1 MENIRNLMAAQ
12 HRQCDDCFV
21 SVEQSVAS
29 AAWADASAAFE
40 HFKDATLRHFAI
52 EETILFPA
60 FEAHTGMR
68 MGPTQV
74 MRGEHTQLRELIAT
88 AEAALAAR
96 DADDYSGIAETFLI
110 MVQQHNMKEENIL
123 YPMCDQHLTES
134 LGVLLPQLQ
143 SAGDA
148 ARVMQ

>member
-1 MENIRNLMAAQ
+1 
-12 HRQCDDCFV
+12 
-21 SVEQSVAS
+21 
-29 AAWADASAAFE
+29 
-40 HFKDATLRHFAI
+40 
-52 EETILFPA
+52 
-60 FEAHTGMR
+60 
-68 MGPTQV
+68 